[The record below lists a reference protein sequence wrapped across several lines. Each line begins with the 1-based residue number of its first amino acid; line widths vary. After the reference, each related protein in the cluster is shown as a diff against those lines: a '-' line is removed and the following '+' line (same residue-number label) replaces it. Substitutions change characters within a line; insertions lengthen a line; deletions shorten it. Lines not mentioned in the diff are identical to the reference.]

1 VEERSEAGA
10 QSVAV
15 AVVAERIVVVAGAE
29 LCAVLGQVEDSSFAE
44 CLRAEAHTAVA
55 LRKSGLCKRWV
66 AFMYYLD

>member
-1 VEERSEAGA
+1 MEERSEAGA

-44 CLRAEAHTAVA
+44 CLKAEAHIGVA
-55 LRKSGLCKRWV
+55 LRKLGLYKR
-66 AFMYYLD
+66 